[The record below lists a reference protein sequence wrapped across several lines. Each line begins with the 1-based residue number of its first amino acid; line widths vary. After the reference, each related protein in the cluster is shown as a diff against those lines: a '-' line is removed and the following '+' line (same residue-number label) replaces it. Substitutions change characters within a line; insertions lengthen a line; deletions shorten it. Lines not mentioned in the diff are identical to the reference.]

1 MNQTV
6 LFAMLAYMND
16 LQRSIDLN
24 ENFAEEVLV
33 LASKVDDKQNDGC
46 ERRRMLD
53 LARRHRVDAI
63 KAHARMAAIT
73 EQFVSR
79 FGVERLEQERSKY
92 PARPRRSV

>member
-24 ENFAEEVLV
+24 ERFAEDVLV
-33 LASKVDDKQNDGC
+33 LANEVDEEQGEWC
-46 ERRRMLD
+46 ERGRMLD

-63 KAHARMAAIT
+63 KARGKMKAVT

-79 FGVERLEQERSKY
+79 FGVEQLEKERSKY
-92 PARPRRSV
+92 PALPRHSI